1 LKNMAEYN
9 QETYSWWVR
18 AIVAIL
24 RCWMWLYN
32 LVSYIPFLIL
42 INPRA
47 RVEVSKRTKAKPLIP
62 NDPTSPYRR
71 TSNFDKLHS
80 GQFAGVDTISKMW
93 KRSADI
99 YRHNSCLGTRE
110 VLNVE
115 MELQPNGKKY
125 EKLVLGEY
133 RWQTYET
140 VSRRVNNIGSGLLH
154 VGHRTGKNLVIFAE
168 TQCNWLMT
176 ALACFTYKIPIVTV
190 YATLGEN
197 AIAHAINS
205 TEAET
210 IVTSQDL
217 IPKIKRILS
226 RCKTLKRLIYFTP
239 RYSLPKQLTPEE
251 IIENFDTF
259 DLEEIED
266 FGDEHY
272 AMPTV
277 EPEPDDIA
285 MIMFT
290 SGTTEAPKGV
300 LLSHK
305 NLVAASSSQFEIIPN
320 PDPNRDVYVG
330 YLPLAHVLEVDAEIC
345 CIANGIRIGYSTPLT
360 LTDNSSMIKANTRGD
375 CSVLNPTVIAVV
387 PAIMDRIYKTV
398 RTRIQHSSQLGRAL
412 FEYVYEVKRN
422 RIEDGYSTPFLNRMI
437 FWNIRNVLGERI
449 RLILCGGAP
458 LSQDT
463 QQFMRICFCCP
474 VSQGYGLTETA
485 GGATLTDAD
494 DLSTG
499 RVGPPLSCSDIMLR
513 DWVEGGYTVNN
524 EPYPQGEVLIA
535 GDNVAQGYLN
545 NPQKTKEDFV
555 EIDGRTWFCSG
566 DIGEFH
572 PDGAL
577 CIIDRKKDL
586 VKLQHGEY
594 VSLSKIET
602 ALMTCP
608 LVEFVCIVCNP
619 LYSFVIALIVPNKKN
634 LEKFVS
640 EYCCSDL
647 NARTDVCFEIDSF
660 WSSRQSSAIR
670 STFLYSI
677 LSANEVCP
685 KRKIE
690 LSNVLGVDDLTYEQ
704 QCEDKSVINAFK
716 QEIQN
721 HAKQLVLC
729 GLEVGR
735 GEFDSLRRS
744 SLFVYLFVWFFYFCL
759 VFFDI
764 PYGKGEENFL
774 NNFLIEQ
781 LLLLLLLLM
790 MMMIKKPAFFA
801 ERLEKFEIP
810 SVIYLCKENW
820 TSQMGLLT
828 EAMKLKRK
836 AIADYYSEQ
845 IEAVY
850 ASALKI

>member
-47 RVEVSKRTKAKPLIP
+47 RVEVSKRTKAKPLFP

-168 TQCNWLMT
+168 TQCNWLTT

-226 RCKTLKRLIYFTP
+226 RCKTLKRLIYFAP

-272 AMPTV
+272 VMPTV

-300 LLSHK
+300 LLSHR

-640 EYCCSDL
+640 EYYCSDL
-647 NARTDVCFEIDSF
+647 NARTDICFEIDSF
-660 WSSRQSSAIR
+660 WPSKQSSAI
-670 STFLYSI
+670 STFLYSV
-677 LSANEVCP
+677 LSANEICT

-721 HAKQLVLC
+721 HAKQ
-729 GLEVGR
+729 
-735 GEFDSLRRS
+735 
-744 SLFVYLFVWFFYFCL
+744 
-759 VFFDI
+759 
-764 PYGKGEENFL
+764 
-774 NNFLIEQ
+774 Q
-781 LLLLLLLLM
+781 
-790 MMMIKKPAFFA
+790 
-801 ERLEKFEIP
+801 RLEKFEIP

>member
-1 LKNMAEYN
+1 LNLFLKFQKCGINQKVCWLSLKNMAEYN
-9 QETYSWWVR
+9 QEAYSWWVR
-18 AIVAIL
+18 TIVAIL

-32 LVSYIPFLIL
+32 LISYIPFLIL

-71 TSNFDKLHS
+71 TANFDKLHS

-168 TQCNWLMT
+168 TQSNWLMT

-217 IPKIKRILS
+217 IPKIKHILS
-226 RCKTLKRLIYFTP
+226 RCKTLKRLIYFAP
-239 RYSLPKQLTPEE
+239 RYSLPRQLTPEE
-251 IIENFDTF
+251 VIDNFDTF

-272 AMPTV
+272 VMPTV

-305 NLVAASSSQFEIIPN
+305 SLVAASSSQFETIPN

-398 RTRIQHSSQLGRAL
+398 RTRIHHSSQLGRAL

-463 QQFMRICFCCP
+463 QRFMRICFCCP
-474 VSQGYGLTETA
+474 VLQGYGLTETA
-485 GGATLTDAD
+485 GGATLADAD

-602 ALMTCP
+602 ALMTCS
-608 LVEFVCIVCNP
+608 LVEFVCVVCNP
-619 LYSFVIALIVPNKKN
+619 LYSFVTALIVPNKKN
-634 LEKFVS
+634 LQKFVS
-640 EYCCSDL
+640 E
-647 NARTDVCFEIDSF
+647 
-660 WSSRQSSAIR
+660 
-670 STFLYSI
+670 
-677 LSANEVCP
+677 
-685 KRKIE
+685 
-690 LSNVLGVDDLTYEQ
+690 LGVDDLTYEQ

-716 QEIQN
+716 HEIQN
-721 HAKQLVLC
+721 HAKQ
-729 GLEVGR
+729 
-735 GEFDSLRRS
+735 
-744 SLFVYLFVWFFYFCL
+744 
-759 VFFDI
+759 
-764 PYGKGEENFL
+764 
-774 NNFLIEQ
+774 Q
-781 LLLLLLLLM
+781 
-790 MMMIKKPAFFA
+790 
-801 ERLEKFEIP
+801 RLEKFEIP
-810 SVIYLCKENW
+810 SAIYLCKENW